1 MSSSITSLGGTSNT
15 FSFQPSASQLIL
27 YAYAR
32 CGIRGPQ
39 LQAEHM
45 RDAVTAL
52 NMIQSDW
59 ANDQVNLWTVE
70 LITVPLVFGQ
80 IAYPVPENVILILDA
95 YLEINPGTSAP
106 IDLYMYPISRTEYA
120 AFPNKVS
127 PGRPT
132 TYWFDR
138 TLTPVVNLWQPPDDA
153 SQTFNYYACRQ
164 IQDVGTQNGQQ
175 PEIPYPWLKA
185 FSDAL
190 SVELAMIYAP
200 DKVQMLQPAAMAS
213 YKRAKAMGAER
224 SALFLFPGINNYF
237 R

>member
-1 MSSSITSLGGTSNT
+1 MSQSTLGGNSGT

-27 YAYAR
+27 YAFGR

-45 RDAVTAL
+45 RDATTAM
-52 NMIQSDW
+52 NMIQADW

-80 IAYPVPENVILILDA
+80 TSYPVPENVILILDA
-95 YLEINPGTSAP
+95 YLEINPGTSNP

-120 AFPNKVS
+120 AFPDKVT

-138 TLTPVVNLWQPPDDA
+138 LISPNVFIWQPSINA
-153 SQTFNYYACRQ
+153 SWTFNYYACRQ
-164 IQDVGTQNGQQ
+164 IMDTNTQNAQQ
-175 PEIPYPWLKA
+175 PEIPYAWLKA
-185 FSDAL
+185 YSDAL
-190 SVELAMIYAP
+190 SVELAVLYAP
-200 DKVQMLQPAAMAS
+200 EKVAILQPLAAAS

-224 SALFLFPGINNYF
+224 SPLFIFPGINNYF

>member
-1 MSSSITSLGGTSNT
+1 MSQSTLGGTSNT
-15 FSFQPSASQLIL
+15 FGFAPSASQLVL
-27 YAYAR
+27 YAFGR

-45 RDAVTAL
+45 RDAATAM

-70 LITVPLVFGQ
+70 LITVPMVYGQ
-80 IAYPVPENVILILDA
+80 TAYSVPENVILILDA
-95 YLEINPGTSAP
+95 YLEMNPGTSNP

-120 AFPNKVS
+120 AFPDKVT

-138 TLTPVVNLWQPPDDA
+138 TLTPQVYLWQPPIDA
-153 SQTFNYYACRQ
+153 SWTFNYYACRQ
-164 IQDVGTQNGQQ
+164 IQDIGTQNGQQ
-175 PEIPYPWLKA
+175 PELPYPWLKA

-190 SVELAMIYAP
+190 SVELAIIYAP
-200 DKVQMLQPAAMAS
+200 DKVQLLQQQAVAS
-213 YKRAKAMGAER
+213 YRRAKAMGAER
-224 SALFLFPGINNYF
+224 TALFVFPGLSNYF

>member
-1 MSSSITSLGGTSNT
+1 VSQSTLGGTSNT
-15 FSFQPSASQLIL
+15 FQFAPSSSQIIL
-27 YAYAR
+27 YAFGR

-45 RDAVTAL
+45 RDAATAM

-80 IAYPVPENVILILDA
+80 TSYPVPENVILILDA
-95 YLEINPGTSAP
+95 YLEINPGTSNP
-106 IDLYMYPISRTEYA
+106 IDLYMYAISRTEYA
-120 AFPNKVS
+120 AFPDKVT

-138 TLTPVVNLWQPPDDA
+138 LISPNVFIWQPSINA
-153 SQTFNYYACRQ
+153 SWTFNYYACRQ
-164 IQDVGTQNGQQ
+164 IMDAGTQNAQQ
-175 PEIPYPWLKA
+175 PEIPYAWLKA

-190 SVELAMIYAP
+190 SVELAVIYAP
-200 DKVQMLQPAAMAS
+200 EKVQMLMPLAAAS
-213 YKRAKAMGAER
+213 YKRAKAMGSER
-224 SALFLFPGINNYF
+224 APLFLFPGINNYF